1 MLSPLTG
8 KPMIARSE
16 PRTITFRKEDFTV
29 MYHYYFDDETGE
41 GFTDSQQG
49 DLNLSQVWNQYRAK
63 HHIPFP
69 EEIISIR
76 ESYQLSAAKMSDILG
91 FGINGWRLYEQGE
104 VPSISNARLIRQA
117 ADSKSFFHMA
127 NDSNALNAKQLHGLL
142 TRIED
147 LELILSAR
155 DPIESYWSE
164 MQPSSLFGYRKPDPI
179 RLAAMVQ
186 LLAKKSRPYKV
197 KLNKLLF
204 YADFTHFRTY
214 GKSISGMPYVAIDMG
229 PVPDRFA
236 SLFEWMERRRLIL
249 IHVKTFQNESIGEQF
264 LPIEQ
269 SDLTAVLDS
278 REMETLT
285 TVSDVLGRLNSTR
298 IIEFSHAEPA
308 WLDNV
313 SEKTQIDYSRYA
325 FGMQEIKAL

>member
-1 MLSPLTG
+1 MLSPITG
-8 KPMIARSE
+8 KPMIIKSE
-16 PRTITFRKEDFTV
+16 PRTVTFRKEDFTV
-29 MYHYYFDDETGE
+29 MYHFYFDEETGE

-49 DLNLSQVWNQYRAK
+49 DLNLSLVWNQYRVK

-69 EEIISIR
+69 EEISSIR

-117 ADSKSFFHMA
+117 ADFRSFFQMA
-127 NDSNALNAKQLHGLL
+127 DDSNALNAKQLHELL

-147 LELILSAR
+147 LELIRSAR

-164 MQPSSLFGYRKPDPI
+164 MQPSSLYGYRKPDPI

-186 LLAKKSRPYKV
+186 LLAQKSNPFKV

-204 YADFTHFRTY
+204 YADFSHFRTY
-214 GKSISGMPYVAIDMG
+214 GKSISFMPYVEIDMG

-236 SLFEWMERRRLIL
+236 SLFEWMERKRLIS

-264 LPIEQ
+264 VPMKQ
-269 SDLTAVLDS
+269 SELTSVLDS
-278 REMETLT
+278 REVETLA
-285 TVSDVLGRLNSTR
+285 TVSDALGRLNSAR
-298 IIEFSHAEPA
+298 IIELSHMEPA
-308 WLDNV
+308 WLENIGGRGV
-313 SEKTQIDYSRYA
+313 IDYAKYA
-325 FGMQEIKAL
+325 FGMRTLADS